1 MRRICGGRI
10 SVFAAALISG
20 LIGVQTSRGQSQSSS
35 TGLPSEMPA
44 RIEPVTTSFDYV
56 RREAMIPMRDGVK
69 LHTVILVPKGAKNA
83 GILLTRTPYDADT
96 QTNHASAYLGPTL
109 SGYDNATEAIVE
121 GGYIRVVQDVR
132 GKYGSGGGYAMSPPP
147 HTAPN

>member
-1 MRRICGGRI
+1 
-10 SVFAAALISG
+10 
-20 LIGVQTSRGQSQSSS
+20 
-35 TGLPSEMPA
+35 MPA

-109 SGYDNATEAIVE
+109 SGYDNATEVIVE

-132 GKYGSGGGYAMSPPP
+132 GKYGSEGGYVFTRPRDRPLDPTPRGPS
-147 HTAPN
+147 TATA

>member
-1 MRRICGGRI
+1 MSRSYVGRI
-10 SVFAAALISG
+10 AVTTAGFAAAIILG
-20 LIGVQTSRGQSQSSS
+20 LGGVQTSRGQSQSSQS
-35 TGLPSEMPA
+35 GLASEMPA
-44 RIEPVTTSFDYV
+44 RIEPVTSNFDYV

-109 SGYDNATEAIVE
+109 SGYDNATEVIVE

-132 GKYGSGGGYAMSPPP
+132 GKYGSERGYVMTRPL
-147 HTAPN
+147 

>member
-1 MRRICGGRI
+1 MRRTYGGRI
-10 SVFAAALISG
+10 AVFVAVLISG

-44 RIEPVTTSFDYV
+44 RIEPVTSSFDYV

-109 SGYDNATEAIVE
+109 SGYDNA
-121 GGYIRVVQDVR
+121 R
-132 GKYGSGGGYAMSPPP
+132 K
-147 HTAPN
+147 